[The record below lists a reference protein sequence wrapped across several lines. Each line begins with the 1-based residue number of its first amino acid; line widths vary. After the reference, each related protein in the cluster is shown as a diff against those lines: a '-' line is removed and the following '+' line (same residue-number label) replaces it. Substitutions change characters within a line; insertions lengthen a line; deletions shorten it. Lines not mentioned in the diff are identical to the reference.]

1 MIDAKDRFLHR
12 MGQTINQTAE
22 TDKPS
27 EQRARWEGH
36 TEVDVK
42 TAKYYAAKERRER
55 HKIK

>member
-1 MIDAKDRFLHR
+1 LVIDAKDKFLHR
-12 MGQTINQTAE
+12 MAATINKTSE

-42 TAKYYAAKERRER
+42 TASYYAAKARREG
-55 HKIK
+55 KK